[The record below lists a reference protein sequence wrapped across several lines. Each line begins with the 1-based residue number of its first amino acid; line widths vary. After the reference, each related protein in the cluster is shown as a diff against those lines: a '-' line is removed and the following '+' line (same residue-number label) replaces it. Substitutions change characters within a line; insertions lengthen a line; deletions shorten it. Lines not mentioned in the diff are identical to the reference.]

1 MANVPNEA
9 EQCAAMFDNPFKMV
23 DLMVFDDTALRNVL
37 TGEGFGLSVDLLAHS
52 LQGSPDSLIRRIQRV
67 LPPEQRSL
75 FKDVLLHPIPHTEAK
90 AARQQVLDA
99 LFWELTYWK
108 TPQLYEEL
116 TEGEVLHP
124 GIFQRLEPEIRNRII
139 LDAGAGSGRATFECL
154 RYGAH
159 LIYAVEPS
167 PGLLHMLQQKL
178 HQQPTCRI
186 IPCNGRFAALPL
198 ADESVDIALSC
209 SAFTAQAGQGGE
221 EGLIELK
228 RVTTAGGKIVLIW
241 PRAEDRDWL
250 LEHGFQYVSFPLK
263 QEMHVRFRSWQSA
276 IGCASRFY
284 AHNRMV
290 LRYLLSRNEASIP
303 FSLLGMN
310 PPHEYCW
317 LNVK

>member
-1 MANVPNEA
+1 MANVLHEV
-9 EQCAAMFDNPFKMV
+9 EQRAAMFDNPFKMV

-37 TGEGFGLSVDLLAHS
+37 TGEGFGLSVDLLAYS
-52 LQGSPDSLIRRIQRV
+52 LQDSPTALIGRIQRF
-67 LPPEQRSL
+67 LPSQQRSL
-75 FKDVLLHPIPHTEAK
+75 FKHTLLHPIPQAEVK

-116 TEGEVLHP
+116 TEGEALHP
-124 GIFQRLEPEIRNRII
+124 GIFQRLEPEIRDRVI

-154 RYGAH
+154 RYGAR
-159 LIYAVEPS
+159 LIYSVEPS

-178 HQQPTCRI
+178 HQQSTCRV
-186 IPCNGRFAALPL
+186 IPCSGRFAALPL

-209 SAFTAQAGQGGE
+209 SAFTALPGQGGE
-221 EGLIELK
+221 EGLVELK

-241 PRAEDRDWL
+241 PRVEDRDWL
-250 LEHGFQYVSFPLK
+250 LEHGFQYVSIPLK
-263 QEMHVRFRSWQSA
+263 QEMQVRFRSWQSA
-276 IGCASRFY
+276 IGCAHRFY

-303 FSLLGMN
+303 FSVLGLN

-317 LNVK
+317 LNVR